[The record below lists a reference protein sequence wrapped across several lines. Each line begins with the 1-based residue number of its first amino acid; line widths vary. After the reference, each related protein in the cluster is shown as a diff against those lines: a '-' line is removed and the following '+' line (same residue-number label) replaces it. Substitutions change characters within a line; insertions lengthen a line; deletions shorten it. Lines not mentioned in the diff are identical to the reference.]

1 MLAEAEDGF
10 SLATVHVYIPAVV
23 TARVWVY
30 CAVTGSFNS
39 VSALNGSVSATLSLV
54 QVTVVAGP
62 PVEVQVRVMR
72 LRSSL
77 IISDNEIIPKKD
89 VYTNHERQGELL
101 RSWFTL
107 ITAIQT
113 HIHNV
118 SD

>member
-39 VSALNGSVSATLSLV
+39 VSAPSVSATLSLV

-72 LRSSL
+72 LRSSF

-89 VYTNHERQGELL
+89 VYTNNERQGELW

>member
-39 VSALNGSVSATLSLV
+39 VSAPSVSATLSLV

-72 LRSSL
+72 LRSSF

-89 VYTNHERQGELL
+89 VYTNYERQGELW

>member
-39 VSALNGSVSATLSLV
+39 VSAPSVSATLSLV

-72 LRSSL
+72 LRSSF

-89 VYTNHERQGELL
+89 VYTNNERQGELKL
-101 RSWFTL
+101 VYLDHCDTNPHTQRL
-107 ITAIQT
+107 
-113 HIHNV
+113 
-118 SD
+118 